1 MIKNRRY
8 HNMKKRNITKFS
20 LIFGIT
26 LFLVVLFLLTQMIG
40 KNGFHI
46 DEIYSYGLANSN
58 YHPFPWEFDTWL
70 SGDYY
75 QNYLTVAE
83 NEAFNYG
90 SVYYNQTQDVHPP
103 LYYFILHTIS
113 SLFPGMFS
121 KWIGLSINLVI
132 HISVFYVL
140 YKLLDNIIEN
150 KWISLFG
157 SVFWILSK
165 GAIDSLLFIR
175 MYPLLTLI
183 QVFLIYISLR
193 FYKKKNKRDL
203 FYLFFIII
211 LGALTHYYFYIYAF
225 LLTLIVC
232 IILLFERNMKQMF
245 MFGSTALAGVVSAII
260 IFPSVITHVL
270 ESNRGQEVLDGFEN
284 NITAGENT
292 FFEFVRVDVL
302 RDIPSYMVIILGV
315 VLFATVLYKLMRNKS
330 SFKHNKILLNKN
342 IKKIIIIILPV
353 LLYIFTVQQV
363 SYYKTSRYI
372 FSIYPIIVLGLFI
385 TLYFLLRLLVN
396 KKEYVNII
404 IGLFTLIF
412 VFIGIKNQ
420 NSDYKFNYIEYM
432 NEYIEDIEE
441 QEILVLMDEYWK
453 VSNYVIDLSYFKQ
466 IYPVEIGNNPVEN
479 LPTDNSFN
487 NLEDLY
493 VLYSKNDNIDTTK
506 EIGSLLLSEY
516 NFETIDK
523 ISENSS
529 MILYELK

>member
-20 LIFGIT
+20 LVFGIT
-26 LFLVVLFLLTQMIG
+26 LFLVVLFLLTQMID

-193 FYKKKNKRDL
+193 FYKKKSKRDL
-203 FYLFFIII
+203 
-211 LGALTHYYFYIYAF
+211 
-225 LLTLIVC
+225 LI
-232 IILLFERNMKQMF
+232 
-245 MFGSTALAGVVSAII
+245 
-260 IFPSVITHVL
+260 
-270 ESNRGQEVLDGFEN
+270 
-284 NITAGENT
+284 
-292 FFEFVRVDVL
+292 
-302 RDIPSYMVIILGV
+302 
-315 VLFATVLYKLMRNKS
+315 KS
-330 SFKHNKILLNKN
+330 I
-342 IKKIIIIILPV
+342 
-353 LLYIFTVQQV
+353 
-363 SYYKTSRYI
+363 
-372 FSIYPIIVLGLFI
+372 
-385 TLYFLLRLLVN
+385 
-396 KKEYVNII
+396 
-404 IGLFTLIF
+404 
-412 VFIGIKNQ
+412 
-420 NSDYKFNYIEYM
+420 
-432 NEYIEDIEE
+432 
-441 QEILVLMDEYWK
+441 
-453 VSNYVIDLSYFKQ
+453 
-466 IYPVEIGNNPVEN
+466 
-479 LPTDNSFN
+479 
-487 NLEDLY
+487 
-493 VLYSKNDNIDTTK
+493 
-506 EIGSLLLSEY
+506 
-516 NFETIDK
+516 
-523 ISENSS
+523 
-529 MILYELK
+529 